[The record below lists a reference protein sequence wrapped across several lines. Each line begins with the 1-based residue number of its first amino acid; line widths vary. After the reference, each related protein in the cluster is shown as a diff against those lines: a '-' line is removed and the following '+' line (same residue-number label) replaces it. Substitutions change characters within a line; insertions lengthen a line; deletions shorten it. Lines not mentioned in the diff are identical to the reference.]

1 MRIGIP
7 RALSYYR
14 DFPPWRAFLEMLD
27 AEVVVSPPTTRATLE
42 AGISYTVPEAC
53 LPLKVFC
60 GHVRALIGQ
69 CDALLVPSIHRYAP
83 GSTNCAQLI
92 GLPDMLRATMGDL
105 PPLIAPDVDL
115 SEGARSFWAL
125 ALQVGRTITLN
136 PLLIRDAGL
145 AALRAYNRMSAQL
158 QSGQITP
165 SGFVPSQPHPRAR
178 GAIPPPPPDALSD
191 GLTVAAVGHPYNL
204 HDPFVNHNLLVRLA
218 RLGVIVL
225 TPERLVGGPGDSYWV
240 FEHEL
245 VGATGS
251 AVTQAEVDGVL
262 VVLAF
267 GCGPDGV
274 MVEQVQQTAASAQV
288 PIATLTLDE
297 HSGEAGLVTR
307 LEAFVDMLARRN
319 RRHGRIPGH

>member
-14 DFPPWRAFLEMLD
+14 DFLPWRAFLETLD
-27 AEVVVSPPTTRATLE
+27 AEVIVSPPTTRATLE
-42 AGISYTVPEAC
+42 AGIGYTVPEAC

-69 CDALLVPSIHRYAP
+69 CDALLVPSVHRYAP

-92 GLPDMLRATMGDL
+92 GLPDILRATMGDL

-136 PLLIRDAGL
+136 PLLIRDAAL
-145 AALRAYNRMSAQL
+145 AGLRAYTQMRAQL
-158 QSGQITP
+158 QSGQIAP
-165 SGFVPSQPHPRAR
+165 ADFVSSQAR
-178 GAIPPPPPDALSD
+178 GSALPPPFDASSD
-191 GLTVAAVGHPYNL
+191 GLTIAAVGHPYNL
-204 HDPFVNHNLLVRLA
+204 YDPFVSHNLLLRLA
-218 RLGVIVL
+218 RLRVDVL
-225 TPERLVGGPGDSYWV
+225 TPEMLVHGPGADYWV
-240 FEHEL
+240 FEYEF
-245 VGATGS
+245 VGAARL
-251 AVTQAEVDGVL
+251 AVAQARVNGVL
-262 VVLAF
+262 AVLAF

-274 MVEQVQQTAASAQV
+274 MLEQVQQAAAAAQV
-288 PIATLTLDE
+288 PMATLTLDE

-307 LEAFVDMLARRN
+307 LEAFADMLLRRS
-319 RRHGRIPGH
+319 RRDGRIPGH